1 MQAPLPDGLGAAGP
15 DAADPRRRAL
25 ARLAASRQQLQAAW
39 LPRPAAPGSG
49 GRGPRRLAAVWRHWQ
64 RQLSGNAVIGALFEA
79 VADWWQ
85 ANPWRTAGEAV
96 AEELHHSLTPL
107 VRRHPLASVALVA
120 AAAGAVAA
128 ARPWRWPLVAQQ
140 LKPLPGRVARWLLR
154 QLSRAPLQSLIV
166 GALLAGGSNVAAA
179 TEAPHEPS
187 A

>member
-1 MQAPLPDGLGAAGP
+1 MDQPLPAPAAAGAIEA
-15 DAADPRRRAL
+15 DDPRQRAL

-39 LPRPAAPGSG
+39 LPRPAAAPG
-49 GRGPRRLAAVWRHWQ
+49 GRGPRRLAAIWRHWR
-64 RQLSGNAVIGALFEA
+64 RQWAGNAVAGPVFEA
-79 VADWWQ
+79 VADWWR
-85 ANPWRTAGEAV
+85 ANPWRAAGAAV

-140 LKPLPGRVARWLLR
+140 LRPLPGRAARWLLR

-166 GALLAGGSNVAAA
+166 GAVLAGGGAAA
-179 TEAPHEPS
+179 ASAPAQDEPPS
-187 A
+187 